1 MDKRSELRKHAR
13 RSFSQQATIVSLDGS
28 PIGTCTLFDVSEAG
42 ARLIVSA
49 PGELTDEFILVFSK
63 NGSVCCQM
71 FYRLAIKRYNR
82 SSVCAA
88 DPHES
93 NPPGVNV

>member
-63 NGSVCCQM
+63 NGSVRRQCSI
-71 FYRLAIKRYNR
+71 AWR
-82 SSVCAA
+82 SSDTIGVLFVRQT
-88 DPHES
+88 DES